1 MTEGKNSI
9 ADDILRAGFERWQRL
24 EGEKQAISD
33 DLKELFSELKG
44 QGFDG
49 KALRA
54 AFRTVAKADDMDAQE
69 HNAIVDLYVGSI
81 LGPRAEEVGTINATR
96 RRAAREENSNRD
108 NSVVATL
115 RANPNL
121 AIVEAAALVKSTP
134 KNSNTNSQRPSS
146 ANDLTGDVSSSLG
159 AGQVP
164 QIQESQANATDG
176 SAGDPADDAVP
187 DGVASRASVGAG
199 TDATNQPE
207 TAIEPTAEGN
217 QPLRSGG
224 AEAARLA
231 HNQEVAGA
239 SPAPATKP
247 SPGVAADKT
256 EGAPAP
262 SAPRYAAPGVVTWES
277 SPPEGVERSP
287 YSMAF
292 GIMGQDTA
300 VIADDLEKGRAQ
312 PIVKMGRVIIDG
324 WARYM
329 SARDMREL
337 DGSPVAYPVVQ
348 YDGQDPLIDVIKLNV
363 DGRLLNEQ
371 QKRLI
376 AATLARIEPKRK
388 ADIFKAFELFVEPV

>member
-1 MTEGKNSI
+1 MTEGRNSI
-9 ADDILRAGFERWQRL
+9 ADDVLRAGFERWQRL

-54 AFRTVAKADDMDAQE
+54 AFRTVAKADDLDAQE

-81 LGPRAEEVGTINATR
+81 LGPRVGKVGTENANAQAR
-96 RRAAREENSNRD
+96 SAREAKTE
-108 NSVVATL
+108 
-115 RANPNL
+115 
-121 AIVEAAALVKSTP
+121 
-134 KNSNTNSQRPSS
+134 NSNTNSQRPSS
-146 ANDLTGDVSSSLG
+146 ANDLTGNVSSSLG
-159 AGQVP
+159 AGQVT
-164 QIQESQANATDG
+164 QI
-176 SAGDPADDAVP
+176 
-187 DGVASRASVGAG
+187 
-199 TDATNQPE
+199 QPE
-207 TAIEPTAEGN
+207 TLNELQDPASNATSEWPETVSRSGGVDGTVRSARTEANAVTAGETATNSPDQAIEPTAEGN

-262 SAPRYAAPGVVTWES
+262 AAPRYAAPGVVTWES
-277 SPPEGVERSP
+277 CPPEGVERSP

-329 SARDMREL
+329 AARDMREL
-337 DGSPVAYPVVQ
+337 DGSPVAYPVIQ

-363 DGRLLNEQ
+363 DGRMLNEQ

-376 AATLARIEPKRK
+376 AATLSRIEPKRK

>member
-1 MTEGKNSI
+1 MTITRKSLADTVDAIDDQI
-9 ADDILRAGFERWQRL
+9 ADLQASKRDAYQSYREQLTDLMGKDEVKVEIEATKVAIKRRRSIREKGEEVIEHKDALADEIFNEISASRA
-24 EGEKQAISD
+24 
-33 DLKELFSELKG
+33 
-44 QGFDG
+44 
-49 KALRA
+49 
-54 AFRTVAKADDMDAQE
+54 
-69 HNAIVDLYVGSI
+69 
-81 LGPRAEEVGTINATR
+81 PRATRVEIIEEFDADTGEIL
-96 RRAAREENSNRD
+96 EDEI
-108 NSVVATL
+108 
-115 RANPNL
+115 PH
-121 AIVEAAALVKSTP
+121 
-134 KNSNTNSQRPSS
+134 SQHAPSA

-159 AGQVP
+159 AGQAP
-164 QIQESQANATDG
+164 
-176 SAGDPADDAVP
+176 
-187 DGVASRASVGAG
+187 
-199 TDATNQPE
+199 
-207 TAIEPTAEGN
+207 
-217 QPLRSGG
+217 
-224 AEAARLA
+224 
-231 HNQEVAGA
+231 HNQASEEVGHDADQNLDEDRANDRRVQDDTLALGSDVEFVA
-239 SPAPATKP
+239 HVLPEQTTKP

-329 SARDMREL
+329 AARDMREL

-376 AATLARIEPKRK
+376 AATLSGIEPKRK